1 MCKDKVG
8 LVHIID
14 NDGSLYAGFTSM
26 HNAFGTGNIDFD
38 RVMPAL
44 RDLAN
49 YNGEWW
55 VVDLV
60 HRLVCSWHMAAGQLA
75 VFQGA
80 SEAPISES

>member
-14 NDGSLYAGFTSM
+14 NDGSLYAGITSM
-26 HNAFGTGNIDFD
+26 HNAFGTGNIDFE

-49 YNGEWW
+49 YKGEWW

-60 HRLVCSWHMAAGQLA
+60 FNA
-75 VFQGA
+75 
-80 SEAPISES
+80 EAWEILKDAKKFIDGLNQKFGDY